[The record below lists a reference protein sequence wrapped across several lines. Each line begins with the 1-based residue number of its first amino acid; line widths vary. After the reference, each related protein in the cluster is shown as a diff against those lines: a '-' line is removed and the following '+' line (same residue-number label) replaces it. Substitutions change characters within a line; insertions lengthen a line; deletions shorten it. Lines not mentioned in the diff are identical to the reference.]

1 MWFVSENNFE
11 TFRGFYCKLG
21 VDLCDVDAFRAAEEG
36 ASLGLK
42 PDLQGHTGFN
52 LLKAQFWTPVQRN
65 RVLKKGS
72 ESDPLEI
79 KVVPPGG
86 PVFRPLHVANL
97 LKCSFKLKL
106 KASFEA
112 DLEGLK
118 AMEPSNLVGGLGAV
132 ARVMQPSTGFQGGT
146 GFNLLRAQQE
156 TCLKKVSESGP
167 P

>member
-1 MWFVSENNFE
+1 LWFVSENNFE

-65 RVLKKGS
+65 RVFKKGS

-118 AMEPSNLVGGLGAV
+118 AMEPLPTWWGEWAQWLGLCN
-132 ARVMQPSTGFQGGT
+132 P
-146 GFNLLRAQQE
+146 AQAFKE
-156 TCLKKVSESGP
+156 ALDSTCLEPKRKRV
-167 P
+167 